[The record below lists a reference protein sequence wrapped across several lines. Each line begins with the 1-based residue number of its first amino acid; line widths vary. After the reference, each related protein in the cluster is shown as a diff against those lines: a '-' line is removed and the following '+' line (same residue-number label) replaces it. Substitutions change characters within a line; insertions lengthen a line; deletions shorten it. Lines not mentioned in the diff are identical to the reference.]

1 MADEMEPELDAVGQL
16 DVRYAAFLQTVTHL
30 RASLHRYCARM
41 TGSVLDGEDVM
52 QEALFEAYRKLASLE
67 EPGAMRSWL
76 FRVAHR
82 RCLDFAKKRAV
93 RRGAE
98 QALGGSDAVAP
109 HEPAGPGLGHAVE
122 RLVIHLPPKE
132 RACVLL
138 KDVFDLSLEEIAELV
153 DSTPGGVKS
162 ALSRA
167 RAKLATLAASPEG
180 DRAATP
186 DAERSKLL
194 ELYVEHFN
202 RRDWD
207 AVRALTSADARLRVS
222 DRFAGRLAESPY
234 FSRYEHSAWRWAMS
248 LGEVDGEAVVIMQSP
263 VADGWQPTSVVRIDV
278 EDGRIVRIHDYYHCP
293 WIIGAADVRVL
304 SAPSQHK
311 PQESNHG

>member
-1 MADEMEPELDAVGQL
+1 MQL
-16 DVRYAAFLQTVTHL
+16 AGKFLLQMTQLCFAERRH
-30 RASLHRYCARM
+30 RSFHQHFASHIL
-41 TGSVLDGEDVM
+41 GIG
-52 QEALFEAYRKLASLE
+52 FAS
-67 EPGAMRSWL
+67 
-76 FRVAHR
+76 
-82 RCLDFAKKRAV
+82 
-93 RRGAE
+93 
-98 QALGGSDAVAP
+98 
-109 HEPAGPGLGHAVE
+109 
-122 RLVIHLPPKE
+122 
-132 RACVLL
+132 
-138 KDVFDLSLEEIAELV
+138 
-153 DSTPGGVKS
+153 
-162 ALSRA
+162 
-167 RAKLATLAASPEG
+167 EG

-311 PQESNHG
+311 PLESNHG